1 MHASTSQVSA
11 PPSPSILL
19 PRLPPVPISVSKPKQ
34 LQSPPAPP
42 EVPTFPHQQ
51 LSSGPDTALLLP
63 PPAAAGSSPRCH
75 LYGLPGCPKNFS
87 PVCGTDGHTYGNEC
101 MLCLTNREN
110 GKDVKI
116 SWKGTC

>member
-1 MHASTSQVSA
+1 MGQQSSA
-11 PPSPSILL
+11 VVRVLLQLLALAALLPPSP
-19 PRLPPVPISVSKPKQ
+19 
-34 LQSPPAPP
+34 
-42 EVPTFPHQQ
+42 
-51 LSSGPDTALLLP
+51 
-63 PPAAAGSSPRCH
+63 AAASSSPRCH